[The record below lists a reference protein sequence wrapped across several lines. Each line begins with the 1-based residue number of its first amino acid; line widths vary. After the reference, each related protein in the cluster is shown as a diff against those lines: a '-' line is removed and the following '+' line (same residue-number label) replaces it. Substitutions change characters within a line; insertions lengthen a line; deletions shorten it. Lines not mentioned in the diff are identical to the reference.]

1 MKKIT
6 RLTAATLC
14 AAALTTGMNAPQA
27 QAMFNASVVS
37 SNDAQSRS
45 VAKIIVNYESE
56 KNGKLYNNITMC
68 TGTLISDTWIITADH
83 CISDLN
89 RTGAQVN
96 ITLGPST
103 EDGEKVQF
111 EKAISGK
118 AETGFDVG
126 LVKLKSPAKTIPAE
140 ITEYKDINAA
150 PNSKIQQYGWGG
162 FIINDEGIQKLKK
175 KAPNARFS
183 LTTGTG
189 HLLDYDR
196 KVSIA
201 GYKLQPPTINND
213 IVLTDKSSTKVG
225 DSGGPTFLDGKLYGV
240 LSGGGISI
248 KENDIRYHEYG
259 NSLISPIPFI
269 QDWIRKQTGIEVV
282 SHNKKI
288 QEALKGKSFNFNTGD
303 GSVQNAMD
311 QMFAEKEGFDLS
323 KATFTSPVP
332 TPEKKPYNMTSDT
345 SSDTDKPDTGNTD
358 TDKPD
363 TGNADK
369 PDTGNTDTDKPDTGS
384 DSTDNGRVL
393 PIPTNSNNSDEDTL
407 NNALDKINNKENQNN
422 TGNSNQNNTE
432 PDNTDGTKPSVQ
444 PTDTVS
450 NNTTGTSNSRI
461 DRDEPL
467 VLPNPRD
474 SHQSEVTDVKKLQDI
489 LDSTTSR
496 TSTRTADRASIGES
510 VSQNVPQPVP
520 QYGNYA
526 AANAQANN
534 NGVTQITNGNPGVI
548 ATAPIK
554 TVGAKVNT
562 GGESTIAH
570 CINLIKGI
578 FSK

>member
-37 SNDAQSRS
+37 SDDAQSRS
-45 VAKIIVNYESE
+45 VAKIIVNYELE
-56 KNGKLYNNITMC
+56 ENGKLHKNTIMC

-175 KAPNARFS
+175 KAPTARFS

-189 HLLDYDR
+189 HLLDHDR
-196 KVSIA
+196 EVSIA
-201 GYKLQPPTINND
+201 GYKLQPPTISND

-269 QDWIRKQTGIEVV
+269 QDWIRKQTGIDVV

-288 QEALKGKSFNFNTGD
+288 HEALNGKSFNFNTGD
-303 GSVQNAMD
+303 GSTQNAMD
-311 QMFAEKEGFDLS
+311 KIFAEEEGFDLD

-332 TPEKKPYNMTSDT
+332 EPEKIPYNMTSDT
-345 SSDTDKPDTGNTD
+345 SSDTDKPETENTDADAGNTD
-358 TDKPD
+358 ADKPE
-363 TGNADK
+363 TGNA
-369 PDTGNTDTDKPDTGS
+369 DKPDTGS

-407 NNALDKINNKENQNN
+407 NNALDKLNNKENQNN
-422 TGNSNQNNTE
+422 AGDSNQNNTA

-467 VLPNPRD
+467 VIPNPRD
-474 SHQSEVTDVKKLQDI
+474 SHQTEVTDVKKLQDI

-496 TSTRTADRASIGES
+496 TSTRIAGRASIGES

-534 NGVTQITNGNPGVI
+534 NGVTQITDGSAHVI
-548 ATAPIK
+548 KAEPIK
-554 TVGAKVNT
+554 TTGAKVNT

-570 CINLIKGI
+570 CINIIKGI